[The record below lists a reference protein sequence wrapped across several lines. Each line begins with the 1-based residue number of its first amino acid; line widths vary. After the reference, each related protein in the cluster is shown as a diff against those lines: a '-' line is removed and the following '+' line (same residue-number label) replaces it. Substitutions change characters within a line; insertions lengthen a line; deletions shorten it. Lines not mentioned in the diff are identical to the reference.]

1 MLLINKVLKLNFYF
15 QELGFKTNYEQDPA
29 FAHDVNKISALAF
42 LKPNDVSQG
51 FDDLYN
57 SLPQI
62 LQPLLNR
69 LGTMGSTSGPH
80 YILTRKFIEKRFLIR
95 FS

>member
-1 MLLINKVLKLNFYF
+1 VLKLNFYF

-29 FAHDVNKISALAF
+29 FTHDVNKISALAF

-57 SLPQI
+57 S
-62 LQPLLNR
+62 
-69 LGTMGSTSGPH
+69 
-80 YILTRKFIEKRFLIR
+80 
-95 FS
+95 